1 MLIRPG
7 LPRTTMLTVD
17 DLIAMN
23 RRIIQEWLAEHSD
36 GFEGVGA
43 NRSLLGDIL
52 RETYRKE
59 SPVLMAAHLV
69 AHMAWSQPF
78 SGANKRTAVASAA
91 ALLKTHGY
99 DLVIKDKE
107 DIEHIRNL
115 LLDVMGQRSALNPS
129 VYDRII
135 LYVSLHTRSL

>member
-1 MLIRPG
+1 MLIRPR
-7 LPRTTMLTVD
+7 LPRTIMLTVD

-23 RRIIQEWLAEHSD
+23 RRIIQEWLAEHPD

-91 ALLKTHGY
+91 TLLKTHGY
-99 DLVIKDKE
+99 DLVIKDK

-115 LLDVMGQRSALNPS
+115 LLDVMGQRSALNSS
-129 VYDRII
+129 VYDQII
-135 LYVSLHTRSL
+135 LYVSLHARSL